1 MIGANIMLDYD
12 VVFDISA
19 RRVGFARSVCGKD
32 ATPFCCGGECSS
44 ASTKLLPAQGLRG
57 AHAAAGSVAVAT
69 ATANVEQVRFCFR
82 FRSNMTGLFTY
93 FNSIIIIS
101 FCTGGRGGKASR
113 AAAEERCD
121 GVGRQRP
128 RIHCQL
134 ADLHGRRT
142 GPRGGGH
149 VRPQANPLG
158 SVGGF

>member
-12 VVFDISA
+12 VVFDRSA

-82 FRSNMTGLFTY
+82 FRSNMTGLSTY
-93 FNSIIIIS
+93 FNSIIIIYPFAQAVAVAKQAEQLQKS
-101 FCTGGRGGKASR
+101 GAMGLVDNVLESIASLLTSTDGGPGRATGATSGLKPIR
-113 AAAEERCD
+113 
-121 GVGRQRP
+121 
-128 RIHCQL
+128 
-134 ADLHGRRT
+134 
-142 GPRGGGH
+142 
-149 VRPQANPLG
+149 
-158 SVGGF
+158 